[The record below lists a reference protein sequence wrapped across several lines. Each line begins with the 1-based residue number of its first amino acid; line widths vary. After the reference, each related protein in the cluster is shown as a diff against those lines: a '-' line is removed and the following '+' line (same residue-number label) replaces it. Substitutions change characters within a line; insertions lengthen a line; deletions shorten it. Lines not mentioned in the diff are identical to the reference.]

1 VVQSFRFV
9 QHIIIVNISFCSG
22 EYKITAQ
29 ISDENTFVPAVEGV
43 TVNDIS
49 TYHLNDDYMVPMDV
63 QLYSADNNLLYHD
76 DSVASSDNQRAVENR
91 SDCTNEYHHLDFTLR
106 SAAKWDHLDVDE
118 SGARNKDVSVLHQP
132 CGVNVDESATAS
144 NVVSVIDEPC
154 SLGED
159 ESGARSKIVS
169 VFDQPWD
176 IQTSKFNMFVSSIR
190 HNVVKGTRDLRNSL
204 FGGQSRVNKCVENKN
219 GAYSDVE
226 LNQHQF
232 SSKLQRHDS
241 SSCNNN
247 LSTIEQKAEG
257 QLEKSVASFPVL
269 PYSDRIEVKSTN
281 IYAEPL
287 DRRTSMGNRMLKF
300 FSTKE
305 SKMPFGVD
313 LVSPRHKSRAKSR
326 IYSLAKPID
335 ETDESEV

>member
-1 VVQSFRFV
+1 
-9 QHIIIVNISFCSG
+9 
-22 EYKITAQ
+22 
-29 ISDENTFVPAVEGV
+29 
-43 TVNDIS
+43 
-49 TYHLNDDYMVPMDV
+49 M
-63 QLYSADNNLLYHD
+63 
-76 DSVASSDNQRAVENR
+76 
-91 SDCTNEYHHLDFTLR
+91 
-106 SAAKWDHLDVDE
+106 AKWDHLDVDE

-144 NVVSVIDEPC
+144 NVVSVFDESC
-154 SLGED
+154 SLGEN

-190 HNVVKGTRDLRNSL
+190 HSVVKGTRDLRNSL

-257 QLEKSVASFPVL
+257 QLEKPVASFPVL
-269 PYSDRIEVKSTN
+269 PYSDRIEVKMIPLIN
-281 IYAEPL
+281 ICVTADMPGFVVTSIQDLASFIAPHFLMIWY
-287 DRRTSMGNRMLKF
+287 DRTSVL
-300 FSTKE
+300 
-305 SKMPFGVD
+305 
-313 LVSPRHKSRAKSR
+313 
-326 IYSLAKPID
+326 
-335 ETDESEV
+335 